1 MGEQTEKSDDGEQAL
16 AKRGSWGNQIEF
28 ILTMI
33 GFAVG
38 LGNVWRFP
46 YLCFRNG
53 GGAFLVPYFI
63 CLAMLGVPLFFM
75 ELNFGQF
82 ASLGP
87 LKIWRVNPAMKGVG
101 MSVVLITTCIII
113 YYNVIVSYCIY
124 FFFASMTANL
134 PWADC
139 ENDWNTCLC
148 RDSTMNSSSSIPWHN
163 DSRLA
168 TACENM
174 TITKNQTTSPSE
186 EFFIHKVLRRTGGLD
201 EPGELLWDVSLCNL
215 LAWTIIF
222 LVLTKG
228 VETLGKVM
236 YVAAI
241 FPYILLTILL
251 VRGLTLEGHS
261 EGIDFY
267 LKPNITKLSEA
278 AVWSDAAVQIFYS
291 LGICQGGLI
300 AMSSF
305 SNFKTNTLRD
315 SLIVPIV
322 NCGTSFY
329 AGFVIFSVLGFMA
342 HQKNTDVANVV
353 ASGPGLVFMVYPEA
367 LSQMPV
373 APLWSVLFFLM
384 MTMLGFSS
392 QFSATETV
400 LSSIIDEFPSLRSSR
415 FKTIGFRAAGCFL
428 FFVLG
433 LPMTTQGGYYLFNL
447 IDNYVGGFPLLF
459 AGIFEII
466 VLIFIYG
473 VMKFKKDIEMMLGK
487 TKMTKIAFFFFI
499 PMWCFLTPACLLGVI
514 VFKCIQYEPL
524 VTDGYDYPDF
534 GDAIGWLA
542 AGACILIVPIW
553 FIGYFCKMGGAALM
567 ADLNSPKTKWGP
579 ADPEH
584 RGERYRLPDFDV
596 EITVSKD
603 GMKETINGSGPVI
616 EADVANGTTSVGQE
630 NDAFQKF

>member
-1 MGEQTEKSDDGEQAL
+1 MYFQLAAYLRERKAELLNMSAVFSSRIGFKFMTINEKYLFSAKIAQPFSHIKLSDDGEQAL

-87 LKIWRVNPAMKGVG
+87 LKIWRVNPAMK
-101 MSVVLITTCIII
+101 VLITTCIII

-251 VRGLTLEGHS
+251 RL
-261 EGIDFY
+261 IDSS
-267 LKPNITKLSEA
+267 NRKLWDE
-278 AVWSDAAVQIFYS
+278 
-291 LGICQGGLI
+291 L
-300 AMSSF
+300 
-305 SNFKTNTLRD
+305 LRR
-315 SLIVPIV
+315 
-322 NCGTSFY
+322 FR
-329 AGFVIFSVLGFMA
+329 
-342 HQKNTDVANVV
+342 
-353 ASGPGLVFMVYPEA
+353 PGLVFMVYPEA